1 MIYKV
6 TIVMP
11 VYGVENYI
19 EESLKSIIGQK
30 QTEIQLILVDDGSK
44 DNSIR
49 IAKQVL
55 ENNGKIDYIIIAQD
69 NAGLPAARN
78 KGFEY
83 AEGEYVCFIDSDDCI
98 SPNHLMNLVNALDIT
113 RLDVGFAEFE
123 NTYQKTGRMGTAD
136 KRSNYEVIERDNL
149 LMDYMRRKL
158 KIHACAL
165 LMRRDFLVANK
176 ILFNPQLKYA
186 EDYEFMW
193 RMFPV
198 TKKVVHIK
206 DCTYK
211 YLQRENSIMRA
222 QSIDKVVLASQVF
235 DDSFSKMIKDYPEM
249 GKMVSLAPDRVC
261 FAYAHAFAQQSDFA
275 AYSELLDRLKYRD
288 RFKKLMLFPDTKVK
302 ILAFATLLSKRLSFC
317 IIKLH

>member
-1 MIYKV
+1 MKYKV

-30 QTEIQLILVDDGSK
+30 QEGIQLILVDDGSK
-44 DNSIR
+44 DNSMYV
-49 IAKQVL
+49 AKQTL
-55 ENNGKIDYIIIAQD
+55 GNNGKIDYRIVTQD
-69 NAGLPAARN
+69 NAGLPSARN

-83 AEGEYVCFIDSDDCI
+83 VEGEYVCFIDSDDCI
-98 SPNHLMNLVNALDIT
+98 SQNHLLNLVNALDT
-113 RLDVGFAEFE
+113 TKLNVAFAEFE
-123 NTYQKTGRMGTAD
+123 NTYQRTGRMGTPD
-136 KRSNYEVIERDNL
+136 KCGNYEVIERNNL
-149 LMDYMRRKL
+149 LLDYMKRKL

-165 LMRRDFLVANK
+165 LMRYDFLIANNL
-176 ILFNPQLKYA
+176 LFNPRLKYA

-193 RMFPV
+193 RLFPA
-198 TKKVVHIK
+198 TEKVVHVK

-222 QSIDKVVLASQVF
+222 QSIDKVVLAAQIF
-235 DDSFSKMIKDYPEM
+235 DDSFDKMIKEYPELQ
-249 GKMVSLAPDRVC
+249 KIVSLAPDRVC
-261 FAYAHAFAQQSDFA
+261 FAYAHAFAQQSDFSS
-275 AYSELLDRLKYRD
+275 YKELLEKLDYRN
-288 RFKKLMLFPDTKVK
+288 RFKKLMVFPDIKVK